1 MGSVRM
7 WIARPDVLTLPVL
20 QPYKQVTTVGA
31 ISLHDSVILRFER
44 TSTLGLLVVRQVV
57 VTAARRTPIGK
68 FMGAFLETP
77 APVLGAAA
85 VRAALASARV
95 DATQVDEVV
104 FGQARLAGAGPN
116 PARQVVR
123 GAGLPDVVP
132 AFTVNKAC
140 GSGLKAVILAAQ
152 SIRLG
157 EARVVVAGGMEN
169 MSRVPYLL
177 DRARTGY
184 RLGNGVLVDAMYQD
198 GFLDPLSG
206 SVMGETAET
215 LADRDR
221 ISRTEQD
228 AFAGTSQQRAAR
240 AWDAGHFSAEIVAL
254 TVKDAAGR
262 ESRVERDEHPR
273 PGTTAEKLAKLPPVF
288 RPDGTVTA
296 GNSSGITDGAAA
308 LVLMEEEYARAH
320 GHPILARLGAHAQV
334 GVDPGIMGIGPV
346 PAMRRV
352 FEATGLGIEDFDLF
366 EINEAFAAQVLACLR
381 ALPLDPE
388 RLNVNGGAI
397 ALGHPIG
404 ASGARIVT
412 TLVHEMQ
419 RREARRGMASLC
431 ISGGQGMALI
441 VERV

>member
-1 MGSVRM
+1 M
-7 WIARPDVLTLPVL
+7 
-20 QPYKQVTTVGA
+20 
-31 ISLHDSVILRFER
+31 
-44 TSTLGLLVVRQVV
+44 RQVV

-68 FMGAFLETP
+68 FMGAFLDAP
-77 APVLGAAA
+77 APVLGATA

-95 DATQVDEVV
+95 DPAQVDEVV
-104 FGQARLAGAGPN
+104 FGHARLAGTGPN

-123 GAGLPDVVP
+123 GAGLPDAVP

-140 GSGLKAVILAAQ
+140 GSGLKAIVLAAQ

-177 DRARTGY
+177 DRARSGY
-184 RLGNGVLVDAMYQD
+184 RLGNGVLLDAMYQD

-206 SVMGETAET
+206 AVMGETAET
-215 LADRDR
+215 LAARDH
-221 ISRTEQD
+221 ISRGEQD
-228 AFAGTSQQRAAR
+228 AFAVASQERAAR
-240 AWDAGHFSAEIVAL
+240 AWEAGRFAAEIVAV
-254 TVKDAAGR
+254 TVRDSAGR
-262 ESRVERDEHPR
+262 EATVERDEHPR
-273 PGTTAEKLAKLPPVF
+273 AGTTVEKLSKLPPVF
-288 RPDGTVTA
+288 RADGSVTA

-334 GVDPGIMGIGPV
+334 GVDPAIMGIGPV
-346 PAMRRV
+346 PALRRV
-352 FEATGLGIEDFDLF
+352 FEATGLGLGDFDLF
-366 EINEAFAAQVLACLR
+366 EINEAFAAQVLSCLR
-381 ALPLDPE
+381 ALPIDPD

-412 TLVHEMQ
+412 TLVHELQ
-419 RREARRGMASLC
+419 RREARRGIASLC
-431 ISGGQGMALI
+431 ISGGQGMALV
-441 VERV
+441 VERVA

>member
-1 MGSVRM
+1 
-7 WIARPDVLTLPVL
+7 
-20 QPYKQVTTVGA
+20 
-31 ISLHDSVILRFER
+31 
-44 TSTLGLLVVRQVV
+44 VRQVV

-68 FMGAFLETP
+68 FMGAFLDAP
-77 APVLGAAA
+77 APVLGATA

-95 DATQVDEVV
+95 DPAQVDEVV
-104 FGQARLAGAGPN
+104 FGHARLAGTGPN

-123 GAGLPDVVP
+123 GAGLPDAVP

-140 GSGLKAVILAAQ
+140 GSGLKAIVLAAQ

-177 DRARTGY
+177 DRARSGY
-184 RLGNGVLVDAMYQD
+184 RLGNGVLLDAMYQD

-206 SVMGETAET
+206 AVMGETAET
-215 LADRDR
+215 LAARDH
-221 ISRTEQD
+221 ISRGEQD
-228 AFAGTSQQRAAR
+228 AFAVASQERAAR
-240 AWDAGHFSAEIVAL
+240 AWEAGRFAAEIVAV
-254 TVKDAAGR
+254 TVRDSAGR
-262 ESRVERDEHPR
+262 EATVERDEHPR
-273 PGTTAEKLAKLPPVF
+273 AGTTVEKLSKLPPVF
-288 RPDGTVTA
+288 RADGSVTA

-334 GVDPGIMGIGPV
+334 GVDPAIMGIGPV
-346 PAMRRV
+346 PALRRV
-352 FEATGLGIEDFDLF
+352 FEATGLGLGDFDLF
-366 EINEAFAAQVLACLR
+366 EINEAFAAQVLSCLR
-381 ALPLDPE
+381 ALPIDPD

-412 TLVHEMQ
+412 TLVHELQ
-419 RREARRGMASLC
+419 RREARRGIASLC
-431 ISGGQGMALI
+431 ISGGQGMALV
-441 VERV
+441 VERVA

>member
-1 MGSVRM
+1 
-7 WIARPDVLTLPVL
+7 
-20 QPYKQVTTVGA
+20 
-31 ISLHDSVILRFER
+31 
-44 TSTLGLLVVRQVV
+44 
-57 VTAARRTPIGK
+57 
-68 FMGAFLETP
+68 MGAFLETP

-85 VRAALASARV
+85 VRAALAAARV
-95 DATQVDEVV
+95 DPTQVDEVV
-104 FGQARLAGAGPN
+104 FGHARLAGTGPN

-123 GAGLPDVVP
+123 GAGLPDSVP

-140 GSGLKAVILAAQ
+140 GSGLKALVLAAQ

-184 RLGNGVLVDAMYQD
+184 RLGNGVLLDAMYQD

-215 LADRDR
+215 LAERDH
-221 ISRTEQD
+221 ISRSEQD
-228 AFAGTSQQRAAR
+228 AFAVASQERAAR
-240 AWDAGHFSAEIVAL
+240 AWEAGRFAAEVVSL
-254 TVKDAAGR
+254 TVRDGAGR
-262 ESRVERDEHPR
+262 ETRVERDEHLR
-273 PGTTAEKLAKLPPVF
+273 PGTTAEKLANLPPVF
-288 RPDGTVTA
+288 RSGGSVTA

-308 LVLMEEEYARAH
+308 LVLMEEGYARAH
-320 GHPILARLGAHAQV
+320 AHPILARLGAHAQV
-334 GVDPGIMGIGPV
+334 GVDPAIMGIGPV
-346 PAMRRV
+346 PALQRV
-352 FEATGLGIEDFDLF
+352 FEMTGLGLGDFDLF
-366 EINEAFAAQVLACLR
+366 EINEAFAAQVLSCLR
-381 ALPLDPE
+381 VLPIDPE

-419 RREARRGMASLC
+419 RRESRRGIASLC
-431 ISGGQGMALI
+431 ISGGQGMALV
-441 VERV
+441 VERAV